1 MKRILLALLIVLVL
15 AVPCAFASGL
25 EVEWRAIPYQIQKF
39 MDLDSESAASSFQ
52 GFGSQT
58 GFKYVSDSGFDAGLE
73 LEIGAFSYSIVE
85 NTTVV
90 DVALRG
96 KVGVATPIDSRVGF
110 ELNFAGGIDYK
121 TSADAY
127 VFCPT
132 GKVSLGLRLK
142 CSDLNDCIA
151 LNLGASFKIEW
162 KPDVWVDYSFAPYF
176 GVDYK
181 I

>member
-1 MKRILLALLIVLVL
+1 MKRTVLAFLIILVL

-25 EVEWRAIPYQIQKF
+25 EVEWRAIPYQIQKY
-39 MDLDSESAASSFQ
+39 MDFDNDSASSSVQ

-58 GFKYVSDSGFDAGLE
+58 GVKYVSRSGFDAGVE
-73 LEIGAFSYSIVE
+73 VEIGAFSYSVVS
-85 NTTVV
+85 NTTRI

-96 KVGVATPIDSRVGF
+96 KVGLATPIDSRVGF

-121 TSADAY
+121 TWDDGY
-127 VFCPT
+127 LFCPT
-132 GKVSLGLRLK
+132 GKVNIGLRMK
-142 CSDLNDCIA
+142 CSELNDCIA
-151 LNLGASFKIEW
+151 LNIGAAFKVEW

-176 GVDYK
+176 GLDYK